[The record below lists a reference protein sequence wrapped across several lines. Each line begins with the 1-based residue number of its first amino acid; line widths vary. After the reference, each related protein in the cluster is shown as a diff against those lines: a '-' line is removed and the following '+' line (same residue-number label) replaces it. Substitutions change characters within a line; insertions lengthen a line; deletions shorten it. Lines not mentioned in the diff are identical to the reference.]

1 MMKLFKINILV
12 LIIFVLCLCHFAC
25 KKVPFYAGEGATLII
40 SAARTT
46 LNTGGD
52 RTWITVIGFNSE
64 GEAMHDHTMVVFSAT
79 LGRLEPS
86 EVELMGGRGV
96 VEFITDD
103 RSGVAE
109 IKARSGNIT
118 AEPNPLQITIG
129 SAALETLTISANPSK
144 FSVGGGRSH
153 IRAYAFDV
161 NGNLL
166 ADIPLVLTA
175 SSGSFEK
182 NLPVYMT
189 NAQGMVEDF
198 LQVTENTTV
207 TVASGDKSAQVE
219 IEVEEESE
227 NQLPNADFS
236 YSPSSPKRGEK
247 VNFNGS
253 LSSDSDGTIVSWQWD
268 FGDGNTARGERVTH
282 IFNWEG
288 SENQTFSVVLKV
300 TDNRGGEGVTTKSI
314 TISTETKN
322 QLPTADF
329 SYSPSSP
336 KKGET
341 VYFNGGLSSD
351 SDGSIVSWQ
360 WDFGDGSTANGETVD
375 HAYDW
380 DDNDSRTF
388 SVILKVMDN
397 SGGEAVTSKTV
408 TVTGGEPNQLP
419 TADFSYSPTSPKEGE
434 TIYFNASSSSDPDG
448 SIVSW
453 EWDFGDGTTDTGEHV
468 THSYTWDEGG
478 DKTFTVTLKVTDDR
492 DGEALADKTITVE
505 KEEEENQPPRARF
518 SYSPSAPKKGDPV
531 TFDASSSSDP
541 DGYIVSWEWDFGD
554 DTTDTGE
561 KKNHTFTWPEAGDK
575 EFTVIL
581 TVTDNDSRTNTI
593 SQKVLVTEF

>member
-1 MMKLFKINILV
+1 MKLFRINILV

-40 SAARTT
+40 SADKIT

-52 RTWITVIGFNSE
+52 RTNLTVMGFSSE
-64 GEAMHDHTMVVFSAT
+64 GDALHDHTKVIFSAT
-79 LGRLEPS
+79 LGRVEPS
-86 EVELMGGRGV
+86 ETELMAGSAV
-96 VEFITDD
+96 VEFITGDQ
-103 RSGVAE
+103 SGVAE

-118 AEPNPLQITIG
+118 AEPDPLQITIG

-144 FSVGGGRSH
+144 FSVGGGRSL
-153 IRAYAFDV
+153 IRAYVFDV

-166 ADIPLVLTA
+166 IDIPLVLTA

-198 LQVTENTTV
+198 LQVTENATV
-207 TVASGDKSAQVE
+207 TAASGDKSAEVE

-236 YSPSSPKRGEK
+236 YSPSSPKRGESIH
-247 VNFNGS
+247 FNGS
-253 LSSDSDGTIVSWQWD
+253 LSSDPDGTIVSWQWD
-268 FGDGNTARGERVTH
+268 FGDGKTASGERVTH

-288 SENQTFSVVLKV
+288 SESQSFSVVLKV
-300 TDNRGGEGVTTKSI
+300 TDNRGGEGVTSKSI
-314 TISTETKN
+314 TISTETEN

-336 KKGET
+336 IKGET

-375 HAYDW
+375 HVYDW
-380 DDNDSRTF
+380 NDNDSRSF
-388 SVILKVMDN
+388 SVILKVTDN
-397 SGGEAVTSKTV
+397 SGGESVISKTV
-408 TVTGGEPNQLP
+408 TVTGGESNQLP

-434 TIYFNASSSSDPDG
+434 TIYFNASTSSDPDG

-453 EWDFGDGTTDTGEHV
+453 EWDFGDGTTDTGEQV
-468 THSYTWDEGG
+468 THSYTWDGEG
-478 DKTFTVTLKVTDDR
+478 DKTFTVTLKVTDDS
-492 DGEALADKTITVE
+492 DGAAFTDQSIAVD
-505 KEEEENQPPRARF
+505 KEEEENQPPRAKF
-518 SYSPSAPKKGDPV
+518 SYSPSSPKKGDVV
-531 TFDASSSSDP
+531 TFDASASSDP
-541 DGYIVSWEWDFGD
+541 DGYIVSWDWDFGD
-554 DTTDTGE
+554 DTTAAGE
-561 KKNHTFTWPEAGDK
+561 KKNHSFTWTEAGDK

-581 TVTDNDSRTNTI
+581 TVTDNDSRTDTI
-593 SQKVLVTEF
+593 SQKVPVTEF

>member
-1 MMKLFKINILV
+1 MKSFKINILV
-12 LIIFVLCLCHFAC
+12 LIIFVLCLCHFVC

-40 SAARTT
+40 SADKIT

-52 RTWITVIGFNSE
+52 RTNLTIMGFSGE
-64 GEAMHDHTMVVFSAT
+64 GEALHDHTKVIFSAT
-79 LGRLEPS
+79 LGRVEPP
-86 EVELMGGRGV
+86 EAELMGGSAV
-96 VEFITDD
+96 VEFITGD

-118 AEPNPLQITIG
+118 AEPDPLQITIG

-144 FSVGGGRSH
+144 FSVGGGRSL

-166 ADIPLVLTA
+166 ADIPLVLNA

-182 NLPVYMT
+182 NLSVYMT

-198 LQVTENTTV
+198 LQVTENATV

-268 FGDGNTARGERVTH
+268 FGDGKTASGERVTH

-300 TDNRGGEGVTTKSI
+300 TDNRGGEGVTSKSI
-314 TISTETKN
+314 SISTETEN

-351 SDGSIVSWQ
+351 SDGTIVSWQ
-360 WDFGDGSTANGETVD
+360 WDFGDGSTVNGETVD
-375 HAYDW
+375 HVYDW
-380 DDNDSRTF
+380 DDNDSRSF

-434 TIYFNASSSSDPDG
+434 TIYFNASTSSDPDG
-448 SIVSW
+448 SIAAW
-453 EWDFGDGTTDTGEHV
+453 EWDFGDGTTDTGENV
-468 THSYTWDEGG
+468 THSYTWDEEG

-492 DGEALADKTITVE
+492 DGVAFTDQSITVG

-554 DTTDTGE
+554 ETTDTGE
-561 KKNHTFTWPEAGDK
+561 KRNHTFTWTDAGDK

-581 TVTDNDSRTNTI
+581 TVTDNDNRTNAI